1 MNHAA
6 VAAVPANAQA
16 VRRELLRLLDRA
28 LEHTT
33 SRRTLAP
40 DDVHEIRKLIKRA
53 RAQLALLRPAL
64 DERDYAQVNRSLR
77 DAARCLAS
85 ARDSAVIAQAYARLR
100 EVGMD
105 ARPLKGKAG
114 PAPQAAGRADPAP
127 STRRLRTARTR
138 ATGMVVSGRAWG
150 SLGPG
155 LRAVYRRGRHCVQ
168 AADGT
173 PTSEALHEWRKQ
185 VKRLWHVLEPFVA
198 ANPARLGAQVRDARR
213 LSEVLGEEHDLAML
227 EAKLRRKASRRSR
240 LDEEIMARAAERRAR
255 LARRA
260 LRIGARLYAEPPKSF
275 ENQLRRDWDAWRKRL
290 DRS

>member
-1 MNHAA
+1 
-6 VAAVPANAQA
+6 
-16 VRRELLRLLDRA
+16 VRQELLRLLDLA

-40 DDVHEIRKLIKRA
+40 DDVHEARKLIKRA

-64 DERDYAQVNRSLR
+64 DKRDYAQVNCSLR

-85 ARDSAVIAQAYARLR
+85 ARDSAVIAQAYSSLR
-100 EVGMD
+100 EAGMD
-105 ARPLKGKAG
+105 AEERKSGAG
-114 PAPQAAGRADPAP
+114 AASRAAGRADPAP
-127 STRRLRTARTR
+127 SARRLRTARTR
-138 ATGMVVSGRAWG
+138 ATGMAVGGRAWS

-168 AADGT
+168 AAHGT

-198 ANPARLGAQVRDARR
+198 ANPKRLGAQVRDARR

-227 EAKLRRKASRRSR
+227 EAKLRRKGSRRSP
-240 LDEEIMARAAERRAR
+240 LDQEILARAAERRSR

-260 LRIGARLYAEPPKSF
+260 LRLGVRLYAAPPKSF
-275 ENQLRRDWDAWRKRL
+275 ERDLHRDWEAWRQRA